1 MADYQIK
8 LPSFEGPLELLL
20 HLLEKNKLDIYDIPI
35 AAITGQ
41 YLQYLQNMRDF
52 DIEIASEF
60 IGMATF
66 LLQIKTKMLLP
77 QNKSLENSEDE
88 NQELVDPRD
97 LLVDKLVE
105 YKRFQQCAQQLNE
118 LLQKRNKL
126 ASRKESN
133 LILKTTRLQDC
144 QVEKLFSS
152 LQNLLDFTKQTEIVR
167 YIDVAELS
175 IKDAIRTLVK
185 KLKESKTALAF
196 SELLVTEGREQIV
209 VYFLAVLE
217 LLKQNKLV
225 VIQEDIFAP
234 ILICLKEDARC

>member
-1 MADYQIK
+1 MDLKKIK
-8 LPSFEGPLELLL
+8 FKTGT
-20 HLLEKNKLDIYDIPI
+20 
-35 AAITGQ
+35 AAI
-41 YLQYLQNMRDF
+41 YVLAL
-52 DIEIASEF
+52 
-60 IGMATF
+60 
-66 LLQIKTKMLLP
+66 MLVGLGYWNYVSTESNNI
-77 QNKSLENSEDE
+77 QTVAETQTENSEDE
-88 NQELVDPRD
+88 NQEQVDPRD